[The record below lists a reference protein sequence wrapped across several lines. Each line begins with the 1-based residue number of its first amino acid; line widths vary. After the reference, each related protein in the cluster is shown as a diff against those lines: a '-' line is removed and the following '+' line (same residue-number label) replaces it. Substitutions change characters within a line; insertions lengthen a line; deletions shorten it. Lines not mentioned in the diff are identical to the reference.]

1 MMVILTGKHSG
12 DKDVQI
18 SGMIHRVF
26 LFDQLT
32 FTDRYGGLE
41 GRSPSSGAGKS
52 IGNVEA
58 KELICM
64 IRGHELTG
72 GM

>member
-12 DKDVQI
+12 DKDLQI

-41 GRSPSSGAGKS
+41 GRSLHISKPASPVRK
-52 IGNVEA
+52 
-58 KELICM
+58 CQ
-64 IRGHELTG
+64 
-72 GM
+72 